1 MDKLYEQFSVEDGD
15 LFEKYNSI
23 WDKFRGDIKNQ
34 FVSKPVYNKNFLK
47 TKFKSYGGDV
57 TDFYDKGNPMVK
69 SNYTCLTVMS
79 LDSALKKDKNYYLQS
94 FLEQCRY
101 IEKK

>member
-23 WDKFRGDIKNQ
+23 WDKFREDIKHQ
-34 FVSKPVYNKNFLK
+34 FVSDSVYNKIFLK
-47 TKFKSYGGDV
+47 TKFRSYGDDV

-69 SNYTCLTVMS
+69 SNYTCLTVIS
-79 LDSALKKDKNYYLQS
+79 LDSALKKDKNYYLQV
-94 FLEQCRY
+94 F
-101 IEKK
+101 